1 MSTKLVKYRLSD
13 QIGKINQM
21 VHVKKVE
28 IFGFKSFGFKN
39 TTVQFEPG
47 LISISGPN
55 GSGKSNILD
64 AIIFAMG
71 ENKPKVMRV
80 DKLRSLIHDI
90 EGNRRGPK
98 MARSSVHFDNSDRK
112 IPVDSDTVE
121 ITREMDD
128 KGENNYFLNKKKT
141 NRGHILDL
149 LDVANAGLGQLN
161 AVQQGTV
168 TRISEFSSEEK
179 RKTIE
184 DLVGL
189 SYFDE
194 KKSESL
200 KQLED
205 ADRRLEIALA
215 KMGEIK
221 KRIDELEEERNQK
234 LRSDLLQ
241 RELNRYNAINA
252 ANKMKIVLAQKTS
265 KQSSLSEI
273 TSKIE
278 ILEEERAQIKQEIDN
293 LESQKAKLMQ
303 EADNYNQAKS
313 TIDSDLSLAMQQYE
327 VYNSEIIA
335 STKRLEQI
343 DSRFLEIKSELE
355 DISNSRNNMESKMS
369 IVKNTINETNIK
381 IKKINEDMKEVD
393 SIRHQILEDQSKIS
407 SKKLEIDAKIKNLT
421 EQLNSTKL
429 KLSKVQSEKE
439 ENENKINLNSNKLS
453 EMELDVKTLS
463 NLETRL
469 GIKKNNHKATIE
481 ELNNRI
487 SKLNLKKSKILKDS
501 EELKFILEKSSKAA
515 SQYETKIKTV
525 KEIMHEDYTVAKL
538 KEDADK
544 LGIDGLVY
552 QMISWEKQYE
562 RAVLAASSDWIKAI
576 VVKDFA
582 TLLGIA
588 EVARSKNLPKLK
600 IIPIDGIPNFN
611 LSLPNHPG
619 IIGVLSD
626 YVQCKSEYSAL
637 KTFLFGNVIL
647 VDSRESAYNISK
659 SGYKA
664 VTIKGEFFEAKGGGV
679 VIDINSKISKLTKII
694 SLSSS
699 IDGLLQSIGLLKKYI
714 LKKQNIVDKIE
725 ISKKNYSDRLLISEK
740 DLASTNESHS
750 NLKARLVSAN
760 KMKLQLMDRISNL
773 NSKNKI
779 LSGEVSTIES
789 HLESLNER
797 ISLVEENYASGEQT
811 RISNELAKINSK
823 KSEIEKS
830 HTTIMNEYR
839 DRSSQLAKL
848 ESENNRFTSQ
858 SKTLIGEETSLRLQH
873 QELENKIKTLE
884 KEKESKQEILEK
896 LREKE
901 QELISTSGTSIG
913 EIKEYDDKLKVLSDK
928 NQIITK
934 EVNSLERQSDS
945 LNRDL
950 HDLVETEINLQKLLE
965 TFGFDVNME
974 TFDVEPI
981 VQGLSAELN
990 TLNALNAKAP
1000 ETYLEVSYGYRSMS
1014 TRKNSLE
1021 EERNSIVKFIESIEK
1036 DKRQTFLTAF
1046 DVVDKEIRLIFN
1058 KMTGGEAWLELQNED
1073 DIFNSGISYLIQ
1085 FRNKP
1090 KRESTSI
1097 SGGEKTLAAIVFV
1110 LALQKLKPSPFYLFD
1125 EVDAHLDAP
1134 NAEKLSKI
1142 LEERSQE
1149 SQFIMVSLKD
1159 SVVNKAKLI
1168 YGVYPKNG
1176 VSHIVTY
1183 KDKRMP
1189 SVKTS

>member
-1 MSTKLVKYRLSD
+1 LVH
-13 QIGKINQM
+13 I
-21 VHVKKVE
+21 KKVE

-112 IPVDSDTVE
+112 IPVDSDSVE

-141 NRGHILDL
+141 NRSHILDL
-149 LDVANAGLGQLN
+149 LDMANAGLGQLN
-161 AVQQGTV
+161 VVQQGTV
-168 TRISEFSSEEK
+168 TRISEFNTEEK

-194 KKSESL
+194 KKSESI
-200 KQLED
+200 KQLDD

-234 LRSDLLQ
+234 LRSDILQ
-241 RELNRYNAINA
+241 RELNRYNAISA
-252 ANKMKIVLAQKTS
+252 ANKMKVVLSEKTS
-265 KQSSLSEI
+265 KDLSLREI
-273 TSKIE
+273 SSKIKVFE
-278 ILEEERAQIKQEIDN
+278 DERAEIRKEIDD
-293 LESQKAKLMQ
+293 LDGQKSSLMQ
-303 EADNYNQAKS
+303 EADVYNQAKA
-313 TIDSDLSLAMQQYE
+313 TIDSDLSQAMQQFE
-327 VYNSEIIA
+327 VYNSGIVA

-343 DSRFLEIKSELE
+343 DSRIPEIKNEL
-355 DISNSRNNMESKMS
+355 DIISNSRGDIESK
-369 IVKNTINETNIK
+369 IIQVKDSINETNTK
-381 IKKINEDMKEVD
+381 IKKINDDMHGID
-393 SIRHQILEDQSKIS
+393 SIRDKILDEQSQAS
-407 SKKLEIDAKIKNLT
+407 SKKLEIDNKIKNLT
-421 EQLNSTKL
+421 SELNSAKL
-429 KLSKVQSEKE
+429 KLSKVQNEKDESEL
-439 ENENKINLNSNKLS
+439 KINSNSDKLS
-453 EMELDVKTLS
+453 EMGQD
-463 NLETRL
+463 
-469 GIKKNNHKATIE
+469 IKKLSDLEQKLDSMNNNHKATIT
-481 ELNNRI
+481 ELKTRI
-487 SKLNLKKSKILKDS
+487 LKLNSKKSKILQDS
-501 EELKFILEKSSKAA
+501 EELNLILDKSSKAA
-515 SQYETKIKTV
+515 AQYETKIKTV
-525 KEIMHEDYTVAKL
+525 KGIMHEDYTVAKL

-552 QMISWEKQYE
+552 EMISWEKQYE
-562 RAVLAASSDWIKAI
+562 RSVLAVSSDWIKAI

-600 IIPIDGIPNFN
+600 IIPLDAIPNFKLN
-611 LSLPNHPG
+611 LPKHSG
-619 IIGVLSD
+619 VVGVLSD
-626 YVQCKSEYSAL
+626 YVKCSPEYSAL
-637 KTFLFGNVIL
+637 KTFLFGNVVL
-647 VDSRESAYNISK
+647 TESRQSAYSISK

-664 VTIKGEFFEAKGGGV
+664 VTLDGEFFEANGGGV
-679 VIDINSKISKLTKII
+679 IIDINSKISKLTKII

-699 IDGLLQSIGLLKKYI
+699 IDGLLQSINLLKKYI
-714 LKKQNIVDKIE
+714 LKKKNTIKKIDFS
-725 ISKKNYSDRLLISEK
+725 IQNYSDRLSISEK
-740 DLASTNESHS
+740 ALVSTDENYSHLQS
-750 NLKARLVSAN
+750 RMLSAN
-760 KMKLQLMDRISNL
+760 KTKSQLIERISEL
-773 NSKNKI
+773 GSKNRI
-779 LSGEVSTIES
+779 LSAELSTIES
-789 HLESLNER
+789 HVETLVDR
-797 ISLVEENYASGEQT
+797 ISIVEENYASGEQT
-811 RISNELAKINSK
+811 RISNELTKINFK
-823 KSEIEKS
+823 KSEIEKL
-830 HTTIMNEYR
+830 HTAIMNEFR
-839 DRSSQLAKL
+839 DKSSQLAQA
-848 ESENNRFTSQ
+848 ESEASRSNSQ
-858 SKTLIGEETSLRLQH
+858 SKTLHEEEASLVFQK
-873 QELENKIKTLE
+873 QELKDKIQTLDQE
-884 KEKESKQEILEK
+884 KRSKKEILEK

-901 QELISTSGTSIG
+901 QELISTSGSSIG
-913 EIKEYDDKLKVLSDK
+913 QIKEYDDKLKVLSDK
-928 NQIITK
+928 NQILTK

-950 HDLVETEINLQKLLE
+950 SDLVETETRLQKLLE
-965 TFGFDVNME
+965 TFGFDANME

-990 TLNALNAKAP
+990 ALNALNAKAP

-1021 EERNSIVKFIESIEK
+1021 EERNSIVKFIEGIEK
-1036 DKRQTFLTAF
+1036 DKRQTFLNAF

-1058 KMTGGEAWLELQNED
+1058 KMTGGNAWLELQNED
-1073 DIFNSGISYLIQ
+1073 EIFTSGISYLVQ
-1085 FRNKP
+1085 FKNKP

-1134 NAEKLSKI
+1134 NAEKLSNI
-1142 LEERSQE
+1142 LEERSKE

-1176 VSHIVTY
+1176 VSHVVTY

>member
-1 MSTKLVKYRLSD
+1 
-13 QIGKINQM
+13 M

-47 LISISGPN
+47 LVSISGPN

-98 MARSSVHFDNSDRK
+98 LARTSVHFDNTDRK

-141 NRGHILDL
+141 NRSHILDL
-149 LDVANAGLGQLN
+149 LDMANAGLGQLN

-168 TRISEFSSEEK
+168 TRISEFTSEEK

-194 KKSESL
+194 KKSESI
-200 KQLED
+200 KQLDD

-234 LRSDLLQ
+234 LRSDILQ
-241 RELNRYNAINA
+241 RELNRYNAISA
-252 ANKMKIVLAQKTS
+252 ANKMKVVLSEKTS
-265 KQSSLSEI
+265 KDISLREI
-273 TSKIE
+273 SLKIKNFEDERTE
-278 ILEEERAQIKQEIDN
+278 IRAEIDD
-293 LESQKAKLMQ
+293 LEGQKSSLMQ
-303 EADNYNQAKS
+303 EADDYNQAKA
-313 TIDSDLSLAMQQYE
+313 TIDSELSQAMQQFE
-327 VYNSEIIA
+327 VHNSGIVA

-343 DSRFLEIKSELE
+343 DSRIPEIKNELE
-355 DISNSRNNMESKMS
+355 VISNSREGIDSKIS
-369 IVKNTINETNIK
+369 QVKVSINETNVK
-381 IKKINEDMKEVD
+381 IKKINDDMQGID
-393 SIRHQILEDQSKIS
+393 SIRDKILEEQSRAS
-407 SKKLEIDAKIKNLT
+407 SKKLEIDNKIKNLNG
-421 EQLNSTKL
+421 ELNSTQL
-429 KLSKVQSEKE
+429 KLSKVQNEKAESEIKV
-439 ENENKINLNSNKLS
+439 NSNSNKLLI
-453 EMELDVKTLS
+453 MEQDLAKLS
-463 NLETRL
+463 DLERKL
-469 GIKKNNHKATIE
+469 GSMNENHKATIT
-481 ELNNRI
+481 ELKSRI
-487 SKLNLKKSKILKDS
+487 LKLNSKKTKILKDS
-501 EELKFILEKSSKAA
+501 EELNLILEKSSKAA
-515 SQYETKIKTV
+515 AQYETKIKTV
-525 KEIMHEDYTVAKL
+525 KGIMHEDYTVAKL
-538 KEDADK
+538 KEDAEK
-544 LGIDGLVY
+544 LGIKGLVY
-552 QMISWEKQYE
+552 EMISWEKQYE
-562 RAVLAASSDWIKAI
+562 RSVLAVSSDWIKAI

-588 EVARSKNLPKLK
+588 EVARTKNLPKLK
-600 IIPIDGIPNFN
+600 IIPLEAIPNFKLN
-611 LSLPNHPG
+611 LPKHPG
-619 IIGVLSD
+619 IVGVLSD
-626 YVQCKSEYSAL
+626 YVKCDSEYSAL
-637 KTFLFGNVIL
+637 KTFLFGNVVL
-647 VDSRESAYNISK
+647 TNSRESAYSISK

-664 VTIKGEFFEAKGGGV
+664 VTLGGEFFEAKGGGV
-679 VIDINSKISKLTKII
+679 IIDINSKISKLTKII

-699 IDGLLQSIGLLKKYI
+699 IDGLLQSINLLRKYI
-714 LKKQNIVDKIE
+714 LKKKNTLKKIDLS
-725 ISKKNYSDRLLISEK
+725 IQNYSDRLSISEK
-740 DLASTNESHS
+740 ALVSTDENYSH
-750 NLKARLVSAN
+750 LKSRMLSAN
-760 KMKLQLMDRISNL
+760 KTKSQLIDRISEL
-773 NSKNKI
+773 KSKNKI
-779 LSGEVSTIES
+779 LAAESSTIES
-789 HLESLNER
+789 HVESLVDR
-797 ISLVEENYASGEQT
+797 ISIVEENYASGEQT
-811 RISNELAKINSK
+811 RISNELTKMNIK
-823 KSEIEKS
+823 KSEIEKL
-830 HTTIMNEYR
+830 HTAIMNEYR
-839 DRSSQLAKL
+839 DKSSQLAEV
-848 ESENNRFTSQ
+848 ESEANRSSSQ
-858 SKTLIGEETSLRLQH
+858 AKNLHEEEASLLFQK
-873 QELENKIKTLE
+873 QELKNKIQTLE
-884 KEKESKQEILEK
+884 QEKESKKIILEK

-913 EIKEYDDKLKVLSDK
+913 QIKEYDDKLKVLSDK
-928 NQIITK
+928 NQTLTK

-950 HDLVETEINLQKLLE
+950 SDLAETETKLQKLLE

-981 VQGLSAELN
+981 VQGLSSELN
-990 TLNALNAKAP
+990 SLNALNAKAP

-1021 EERNSIVKFIESIEK
+1021 EERNSIVKFIEGIEK
-1036 DKRQTFLTAF
+1036 DKRQTFLNAF

-1058 KMTGGEAWLELQNED
+1058 KMTGGNAWLELQNED
-1073 DIFNSGISYLIQ
+1073 DIFTSGISYLIQ
-1085 FRNKP
+1085 FKNKP

-1134 NAEKLSKI
+1134 NAEKLSNI
-1142 LEERSQE
+1142 LEERSKE
-1149 SQFIMVSLKD
+1149 SHFIMVSLKD

-1176 VSHIVTY
+1176 VSHVVTY